1 MPAVTSIYTIPALR
15 IAHKSCITPLCTF
28 AGWKTMK
35 FIGKLLVYL
44 LVALLIVILALYIL
58 LQTRWGAAQVSSW
71 VTVNTDYEL
80 SFDKMNHR
88 FSSPSHLILENV
100 TFGRDG
106 KPATLVAKKVDIG
119 LSSRQVTDPLHMDT
133 ITLFDGT
140 LNLSP
145 QTAPLPLQADRLQL
159 SNMAF
164 NSPNTEWDLSAQK
177 VTGGVSP
184 WQPEAGNVLGKNAQI
199 QMSAGSLTL
208 NGVPA
213 TNVLI
218 EGQLNGK
225 EVVLNTIGA
234 DMARG
239 SLTGSAL
246 RNADGSW
253 VIDTLRLNEIRLQ
266 SDKTLM
272 AFFAP
277 LGTIPSLQIG
287 RLDVTD
293 ARLQGPD
300 WAVTDLD
307 LSLRNLTISKG
318 DWQSQDGRLSMN
330 ASEFIYGSLHLF
342 DPILNAEF
350 SPQGMALRQFTSRW
364 EGGMVRTSGNWLRD
378 GKALVLDDVAIAGL
392 EYTLPQNWKALWM
405 EPLPEWLNSVTLQK
419 FGLSRNLVI
428 DIDPAFPWQITSLDG
443 YGANLQLVKD
453 HQWGVWS
460 GSATLNGAA
469 ATFNRVDVRRPSLAL
484 NANAATVNIT
494 DLSAFTEKGILEAT
508 ATVSQLPQRQTTV
521 SLNGRGVPLNVLQ
534 QWGWPALPVTGDGNI
549 QLTASGSVQANAP
562 LKPTVN
568 GKLSAV
574 NMDKQ
579 QVEQTM
585 TGGVVSTVAPVQ

>member
-1 MPAVTSIYTIPALR
+1 
-15 IAHKSCITPLCTF
+15 
-28 AGWKTMK
+28 MK

-58 LQTRWGAAQVSSW
+58 LQTRWGATQVSSW

-88 FSSPSHLILENV
+88 FSSPSHIILENV

-119 LSSRQVTDPLHMDT
+119 LSSRQITDPLHVDT

-145 QTAPLPLQADRLQL
+145 QTAPLPFQADRLQL
-159 SNMAF
+159 NNMAF

-184 WQPEAGNVLGKNAQI
+184 WQPEAGNVLGNHAQI

-253 VIDTLRLNEIRLQ
+253 IIDTMRLNEIRLQ
-266 SDKTLM
+266 SDKTLT

-277 LGTIPSLQIG
+277 LTTIPSLQIG

-307 LSLRNLTISKG
+307 LSLRNLTLSKG
-318 DWQSQDGRLSMN
+318 DWQSQEGRLSMN

-405 EPLPEWLNSVTLQK
+405 APLPEWLNSVTLQK

-453 HQWGVWS
+453 RQWGVWG

-494 DLSAFTEKGILEAT
+494 DLSAFTEKGILEVT

-521 SLNGRGVPLNVLQ
+521 SLNGRGVPLSVLQ
-534 QWGWPALPVTGDGNI
+534 QWGWPALPITGDGNI
-549 QLTASGSVQANAP
+549 QLTASGSVQASAP

-585 TGGVVSTVAPVQ
+585 TGGVVSAMAPAQ

>member
-1 MPAVTSIYTIPALR
+1 
-15 IAHKSCITPLCTF
+15 
-28 AGWKTMK
+28 MK
-35 FIGKLLVYL
+35 FIGKVLVYL
-44 LVALLIVILALYIL
+44 LVALIIVVLALYIL

-100 TFGRDG
+100 TFGRVG

-266 SDKTLM
+266 SDNTLT

-277 LGTIPSLQIG
+277 LATIPSLQIG
-287 RLDVTD
+287 RLEVTA

-392 EYTLPQNWKALWM
+392 EYTLPQNWKTLWM

-453 HQWGVWS
+453 RQWGVWS

-585 TGGVVSTVAPVQ
+585 TGGIVSTPVQ

>member
-1 MPAVTSIYTIPALR
+1 
-15 IAHKSCITPLCTF
+15 
-28 AGWKTMK
+28 MK

-58 LQTRWGAAQVSSW
+58 LQTRWGATQVSSW

-119 LSSRQVTDPLHMDT
+119 LSSRQITDPLHVDT

-145 QTAPLPLQADRLQL
+145 QTAPLPFQADRLQL
-159 SNMAF
+159 NNMAF

-184 WQPEAGNVLGKNAQI
+184 WQPEAGNVLGNHAQI
-199 QMSAGSLTL
+199 QMSAGSLAL

-253 VIDTLRLNEIRLQ
+253 IIDTMRLNEIRLQ
-266 SDKTLM
+266 SDKTLT

-277 LGTIPSLQIG
+277 LTTIPSLQIG

-307 LSLRNLTISKG
+307 LSLRNLTLSKG
-318 DWQSQDGRLSMN
+318 DWQSQEGRLSMN

-378 GKALVLDDVAIAGL
+378 GKALVMDDVAIAGL
-392 EYTLPQNWKALWM
+392 EYTLPQNWKTLWM
-405 EPLPEWLNSVTLQK
+405 APLPEWLNSVTLQK

-453 HQWGVWS
+453 RQWGVWG

-508 ATVSQLPQRQTTV
+508 ATVSQLPLRQTAV
-521 SLNGRGVPLNVLQ
+521 SLNGRGVPLSVLQ
-534 QWGWPALPVTGDGNI
+534 QWGWPALPIAGDGNI
-549 QLTASGSVQANAP
+549 QLTASGSVQASAP

-585 TGGVVSTVAPVQ
+585 TGGVVSAMAPAQ

>member
-1 MPAVTSIYTIPALR
+1 
-15 IAHKSCITPLCTF
+15 
-28 AGWKTMK
+28 MK
-35 FIGKLLVYL
+35 FIGKLLIYL
-44 LVALLIVILALYIL
+44 LVALLIVLLAFYIL
-58 LQTRWGAAQVSSW
+58 IQTRWGASQVSNW

-88 FSSPSHLILENV
+88 FSSPSHIILENV

-119 LSSRQVTDPLHMDT
+119 LSSRQITDPLHMDT

-145 QTAPLPLQADRLQL
+145 QTAPLPFQADRLQL
-159 SNMAF
+159 NNMAF

-184 WQPEAGNVLGKNAQI
+184 WLPEAGNVLGNNAQI

-225 EVVLNTIGA
+225 EVVLKTIGA

-253 VIDTLRLNEIRLQ
+253 IIDTMRLNEIRLQ
-266 SDKTLM
+266 SDKTLT

-277 LGTIPSLQIG
+277 LATIPSLQIG

-307 LSLRNLTISKG
+307 LSLRNLTLSKG
-318 DWQSQDGRLSMN
+318 DWQSQEGRLSMN

-392 EYTLPQNWKALWM
+392 EYTLPQNWKTLWM

-419 FGLSRNLVI
+419 FGLSRNLAI

-453 HQWGVWS
+453 RQWGIWG

-534 QWGWPALPVTGDGNI
+534 QWGWPALPITGDGNI

-568 GKLSAV
+568 AKLSAV

-579 QVEQTM
+579 QVQQIM
-585 TGGVVSTVAPVQ
+585 TGGVVSTPPSPQPSP

>member
-1 MPAVTSIYTIPALR
+1 
-15 IAHKSCITPLCTF
+15 
-28 AGWKTMK
+28 MK

-58 LQTRWGAAQVSSW
+58 LQTRWGATQVSSW

-88 FSSPSHLILENV
+88 FSSPSHIILENV

-119 LSSRQVTDPLHMDT
+119 LSSRQITDPLHVDT

-145 QTAPLPLQADRLQL
+145 QTAPLPFQADRLQL
-159 SNMAF
+159 NNMAF

-184 WQPEAGNVLGKNAQI
+184 WQPEAGNVLGNHAQI

-253 VIDTLRLNEIRLQ
+253 IIDTMRLNEIRLQ
-266 SDKTLM
+266 SDKTLT

-277 LGTIPSLQIG
+277 LATIPSLQIG

-307 LSLRNLTISKG
+307 LSLRNLTLSKG
-318 DWQSQDGRLSMN
+318 GWQSQEGRLSMN

-364 EGGMVRTSGNWLRD
+364 EGVMVRTSGNWLRD

-405 EPLPEWLNSVTLQK
+405 APLPEWLNSVTLQK

-453 HQWGVWS
+453 RQWGVWG

-521 SLNGRGVPLNVLQ
+521 SLNGRGVPLSVLQ
-534 QWGWPALPVTGDGNI
+534 QWGWPALPIAGDGNI
-549 QLTASGSVQANAP
+549 QLTASGSVQASAP

-585 TGGVVSTVAPVQ
+585 TGGVVSAMAPAQ

>member
-1 MPAVTSIYTIPALR
+1 
-15 IAHKSCITPLCTF
+15 
-28 AGWKTMK
+28 MK
-35 FIGKLLVYL
+35 FIGKLLVYI
-44 LVALLIVILALYIL
+44 LVAILIAIIALYFL
-58 LQTRWGAAQVSSW
+58 VQTRWGAAQVSSW
-71 VTVNTDYEL
+71 ITVNTDYEL
-80 SFDKMNHR
+80 NFDLIDHR
-88 FSSPSHLILENV
+88 FSSPTHILLKNV

-106 KPATLVAKKVDIG
+106 KPATLVAKTVDIG

-133 ITLFDGT
+133 ITLSDGT

-145 QTAPLPLQADRLQL
+145 QTAPLPFQADRLQL
-159 SNMAF
+159 NNMAF
-164 NSPNTEWDLSAQK
+164 NSPNMEWDLSAQK
-177 VTGGVSP
+177 VTGGVNP
-184 WQPEAGNVLGKNAQI
+184 WQPEAGNVLGKKAQI
-199 QMSAGSLTL
+199 QISAGSLTL
-208 NGVPA
+208 NGVE
-213 TNVLI
+213 TSNVLI
-218 EGQLNGK
+218 QGELNGK
-225 EVVLNTIGA
+225 EVVLSTIGA

-239 SLTGSAL
+239 SLTGTAR
-246 RNADGSW
+246 RNADGGW
-253 VIDTLRLNEIRLQ
+253 VVDNLRLNEIRLQ
-266 SDKTLM
+266 SDKALADFFTPITTL
-272 AFFAP
+272 
-277 LGTIPSLQIG
+277 PSFKIG
-287 RLDVTD
+287 RLEVTD

-307 LSLRNLTISKG
+307 LSLRNLTLSNG
-318 DWQSQDGRLSMN
+318 DWQSDDGRLSMN

-350 SPQGMALRQFTSRW
+350 SPQGVALRQFTSRW
-364 EGGMVRTSGNWLRD
+364 EGGMVRTSGNWLRN

-392 EYTLPQNWKALWM
+392 EYTLPQNWKNQWM
-405 EPLPEWLNSVTLQK
+405 AELPTWLNSVTLKK

-428 DIDPAFPWQITSLDG
+428 DVDPAFPWQITALDG
-443 YGANLQLVKD
+443 YGANLQLAKD

-484 NANAATVNIT
+484 NANASTVNISE
-494 DLSAFTEKGILEAT
+494 LSAFTERGILEAT
-508 ATVSQLPQRQTTV
+508 GTVSQLPPRQTTV

-568 GKLSAV
+568 GKLRAI

-579 QVEQTM
+579 QVVQTM
-585 TGGVVSTVAPVQ
+585 TGGVVSTAPAVSPSPQPSP